1 MALTRKEK
9 ESLVQGYCDKLS
21 RAQVMMWASFSGLTV
36 ADTTRLRRQLDQ
48 AGAEAVVVKNSLFGI
63 ALNQAGLP
71 ADPMFSEGAN
81 IVAFAYEDIAAAAR
95 TLMGFAAEKR
105 DLLSIKGG
113 LINGKLATDVQI
125 RSLSTLPSREVLL
138 AQVLG
143 GLQAPISGLARV
155 LSGTV
160 RSVMYVLQAR
170 AEQLEGSSG

>member
-1 MALTRKEK
+1 
-9 ESLVQGYCDKLS
+9 
-21 RAQVMMWASFSGLTV
+21 
-36 ADTTRLRRQLDQ
+36 
-48 AGAEAVVVKNSLFGI
+48 
-63 ALNQAGLP
+63 
-71 ADPMFSEGAN
+71 
-81 IVAFAYEDIAAAAR
+81 
-95 TLMGFAAEKR
+95 MGFAAEKR